1 MRMTTTMLALL
12 SLLFC
17 AGCANKID
25 SKLAELAAKPPATTV
40 EGAKALYTEANDF
53 VRWFEDP
60 AHGKLSPEQLAKAE
74 ALRDKRKSDGLTLLG
89 NNILSGAGS
98 VLGGIDL
105 KNVDVGK
112 AKDWFIGLN
121 APEKEQFAAPNKE
134 DHDRGPT
141 DPKGAKGWP

>member
-1 MRMTTTMLALL
+1 MRTTTTMLALL

-17 AGCANKID
+17 AGCASKID

-74 ALRDKRKSDGLTLLG
+74 VLRDKRKSDGLALLG

-105 KNVDVGK
+105 KSIDLKKSV
-112 AKDWFIGLN
+112 DWFLGVGN
-121 APEKEQFAAPNKE
+121 PEVDKFTAPE
-134 DHDRGPT
+134 DRPPL
-141 DPKGAKGWP
+141 DKRGARGWP